1 MMEMRSQPAS
11 FSKSLRMVIWKA
23 TDTRQ
28 WRILGGGEKEPGA
41 QARAHDHMCALNE
54 KKEQK

>member
-11 FSKSLRMVIWKA
+11 FSRSLRMVIWKA

-28 WRILGGGEKEPGA
+28 WRILGGGEKEAGA
-41 QARAHDHMCALNE
+41 QARAHDDMCALNE
-54 KKEQK
+54 KKE